1 MRNRGI
7 WIATDGSQNTVGVL
21 VGVVDCALVRS
32 SESWIEVLA
41 VRMRMKL

>member
-32 SESWIEVLA
+32 SESCIGARALS
-41 VRMRMKL
+41 